1 MSLSP
6 SHKDYHLWHE
16 TWRTCRLVILYLTDR
31 LSHHVLVYQA
41 MYTAKCIC
49 MRKAPILY
57 KLCVQKLYFHY
68 LIPAKTPS
76 NYPLRNVK
84 EIPIIHVKKIF
95 LENSFSSVTI
105 TEWSDFDYSLCNASS
120 ITVFKQN
127 ILKFIQT
134 RSYLSFQILQL
145 TFTTDL
151 RWLAWLI

>member
-16 TWRTCRLVILYLTDR
+16 TWRTCRLVILYLTDG

>member
-49 MRKAPILY
+49 MRKALILY

>member
-6 SHKDYHLWHE
+6 SPKDFTICDIKPGEPADSWFF
-16 TWRTCRLVILYLTDR
+16 ILLID
-31 LSHHVLVYQA
+31 SHHILVYQA

-49 MRKAPILY
+49 MRKAPMLY

-84 EIPIIHVKKIF
+84 EIPIIHVKQIF
-95 LENSFSSVTI
+95 LENSFFSVTI

-127 ILKFIQT
+127 ISKFIQT
-134 RSYLSFQILQL
+134 RS
-145 TFTTDL
+145 
-151 RWLAWLI
+151 